1 MEPKTILVPFGG
13 HDRELAALKFAFGLA
28 ETYKAHVAVWHVSP
42 DPRASALLGASYGI
56 QVYPEALFA
65 DIMKM
70 NARNRKA
77 AEEKYAKLAAA
88 LKSGAGKGQGASS
101 SFHAVTGPI
110 DEIIPVQARL
120 ADLIVT
126 CRPGKGA
133 DISLPDS
140 GAMLFAS
147 GRPLLFVPP
156 GDKIKKFNGKTLIA
170 WNGSAEAARAVQ
182 GAMPLLGHGKTWVLT
197 SQKGDARN
205 IPLSAEDLL
214 PYLRRHGIKAEILP
228 PMKKAGDLPK
238 FVHDRAKTLGAGMIV
253 MGGYGHTRLRET
265 LLGGMTDYFLHHA
278 DIPVLMA
285 H

>member
-1 MEPKTILVPFGG
+1 MDPKTIFVPFGG
-13 HDRELAALKFAFGLA
+13 HDRELAALKYAFGLA
-28 ETYKAHVAVWHVSP
+28 ETYKAHVAVWHISP
-42 DPRASALLGASYGI
+42 DPRASAFVGAAYGI
-56 QVYPEALFA
+56 QAYPEALFA
-65 DIMKM
+65 DIMQM
-70 NARNRKA
+70 NERNKKA
-77 AEEKYAKLAAA
+77 AEAKYAKLAAA
-88 LKSGAGKGQGASS
+88 LKVKGASS

-110 DEIIPVQARL
+110 DEIASVQARL
-120 ADLIVT
+120 ADLVVA

-147 GRPLLFVPP
+147 GRPLLLVPP
-156 GDKIKKFNGKTLIA
+156 GEKAKTFNGKTLIA
-170 WNGSAEAARAVQ
+170 WNGSAEAARAVHF
-182 GAMPLLGHGKTWVLT
+182 ALPFLGHGKTWVLT
-197 SQKGDARN
+197 SQKGDTRE
-205 IPLSAEDLL
+205 IPLPADDLL

-238 FVHDRAKTLGAGMIV
+238 FVHECAKTLGAGMIV
-253 MGGYGHTRLRET
+253 MGGYGHTRLREM